1 MADLTR
7 LGQAGLKG
15 WREKVGARVAPSIA
29 QRTPMSETAV
39 RGLIGG
45 AFFAL
50 SVVYVAKTTRTLI
63 EELRAR

>member
-15 WREKVGARVAPSIA
+15 WREKLGERVAPSIA
-29 QRTPMSETAV
+29 QRVPMSEAAV

-63 EELRAR
+63 EELRAS